1 VLWPV
6 HQSTG
11 NLLDFR
17 RIRHHNAAMRQRVH
31 VALGVVLVILA
42 GVSAWQ
48 VLHSQEHEPVYQESG
63 LPVCLSECAMGEK
76 PTITNMAANAVPEI
90 SCTEYEQTRFEFN

>member
-1 VLWPV
+1 
-6 HQSTG
+6 
-11 NLLDFR
+11 
-17 RIRHHNAAMRQRVH
+17 MRKRVCIALAGLI
-31 VALGVVLVILA
+31 VALA

-48 VLHSQEHEPVYQESG
+48 VMHSQEHEPVYQESG

-90 SCTEYEQTRFEFN
+90 GCTEYEQTRLEFN